1 MTLDDLPHVYYETL
15 VVLFG
20 LLWGS
25 FLNVVIYR
33 VPRGMSV
40 VRPPSHCPGCG
51 AAIKAYDNIPIVGF
65 LLLGGKARCCK
76 AKMSIRYPIVEAIG
90 GVLSLAILERIIFA
104 FAPTTPLAYAA
115 AVYLVD
121 FALALSLVAAAF
133 IDFEFMIVP
142 DAITFGGAV
151 AGIASASFR
160 NLAFWESIVGA
171 AAGFAIVWLPFVVI
185 YPKIRGGKV
194 GMGLG
199 DAKLLMLAGAWFG
212 WQGALV
218 VLGAGAVQQGTI
230 VVILLLLFGKKL
242 DDPEAVKREREELKK
257 ELEAMSPKERAEV
270 EAELA
275 DDPLMEEAEGGLGK
289 ARVAFGPFLI
299 LATLEL
305 LFLGRDAVAVRFDR
319 LLSP

>member
-1 MTLDDLPHVYYETL
+1 VTLDDLPHVYYETL

-51 AAIKAYDNIPIVGF
+51 APIKAYDNIPILGF
-65 LLLGGKARCCK
+65 VLLGGKARCCK
-76 AKMSIRYPIVEAIG
+76 AKMSVRYPIVEAIG
-90 GVLSLAILERIIFA
+90 GVLSLAILERIVFR
-104 FAPTTPLAYAA
+104 FAPTTSLAYAA

-121 FALALSLVAAAF
+121 FALALALVAAAF

-142 DAITFGGAV
+142 DAITFGGAIAGV
-151 AGIASASFR
+151 ATASFR
-160 NLAFWESIVGA
+160 NLAFWESLVGA

-212 WQGALV
+212 WQGALI
-218 VLGAGAVQQGTI
+218 VLGAGAVQGTVAVI
-230 VVILLLLFGKKL
+230 VLLLFGKKL

-257 ELEAMSPKERAEV
+257 ELETMSAEERAEV

-305 LFLGRDAVAVRFDR
+305 LLLGRDAIAGWFEGLV
-319 LLSP
+319 SP

>member
-1 MTLDDLPHVYYETL
+1 VTLDDLPHVYYETL

-51 AAIKAYDNIPIVGF
+51 APIKAYDNIPILGF
-65 LLLGGKARCCK
+65 VLLGGKARCCK
-76 AKMSIRYPIVEAIG
+76 AKMSVRYPIVEAIG
-90 GVLSLAILERIIFA
+90 GVLSLAILERIVFG
-104 FAPTTPLAYAA
+104 FAPTTSLAYAA

-142 DAITFGGAV
+142 DAITFGGAI
-151 AGIASASFR
+151 AGIATASFR

-171 AAGFAIVWLPFVVI
+171 IAGFVIVWLPFVVI
-185 YPKIRGGKV
+185 YPRIRGGKV

-212 WQGALV
+212 WQGALI
-218 VLGAGAVQQGTI
+218 VLGAGAVQGTVAVI
-230 VVILLLLFGKKL
+230 VLLIFGKKL

-257 ELEAMSPKERAEV
+257 ELEAMSPEERAEV
-270 EAELA
+270 EKELA

-305 LFLGRDAVAVRFDR
+305 LFVGRDAISTWFEGLV
-319 LLSP
+319 SP